1 MFNESKKSEKEKGE
15 KKKKS
20 CWSGG
25 RGGVSRNGYNNR
37 MNVKYSN
44 NEKMLTMHN
53 DDNKLKIID

>member
-1 MFNESKKSEKEKGE
+1 MKAKNQKKKREKNKN
-15 KKKKS
+15 KKKKLLV
-20 CWSGG
+20 WGE
-25 RGGVSRNGYNNR
+25 GGVSRNGYNNR